1 MDPVRPEQMSDD
13 ALGREI
19 AAALNIEP
27 SPAFAARV
35 RQRIAEEAIPARWW
49 VSWSIRAAAALAIA
63 VAAAVA
69 LPFDWSWSR
78 TDVMRHD
85 QPPRQSALIES
96 RVLAQP
102 SELQSDRRSRAM
114 AANGE
119 RAGKSFSGHRA
130 SVDSPVVQRSSL
142 VPGSSVVSGL
152 GRTEPEILIDV
163 REANALRALFAGAS
177 LGTVD
182 LIPLASAAGKAAS
195 ELTPP
200 VEIVIAPLI
209 NEPLTPMPGEG
220 ARP

>member
-1 MDPVRPEQMSDD
+1 MDPVTPEQLSDD
-13 ALGREI
+13 ALVREI
-19 AAALNIEP
+19 AAALNVEP

-35 RQRIAEEAIPARWW
+35 RQRIAGEAIPARWW

-69 LPFDWSWSR
+69 LRFDWSTSR
-78 TDVMRHD
+78 TDVMRD
-85 QPPRQSALIES
+85 QPSQQSASIES
-96 RVLAQP
+96 RVLAQM
-102 SELQSDRRSRAM
+102 SELQSDRRSGRLSPKRNHSVY
-114 AANGE
+114 AASIV
-119 RAGKSFSGHRA
+119 R
-130 SVDSPVVQRSSL
+130 P
-142 VPGSSVVSGL
+142 SSVVSGFSRTTSVVS
-152 GRTEPEILIDV
+152 GFTRTEPEILIDV

-200 VEIVIAPLI
+200 AEIVIAPLI

>member
-1 MDPVRPEQMSDD
+1 MSDD
-13 ALGREI
+13 ALDREI
-19 AAALNIEP
+19 AAALNVEP

-69 LPFDWSWSR
+69 LRFDWSGSR
-78 TDVMRHD
+78 TDVMRQD
-85 QPPRQSALIES
+85 QPPRQSASIES
-96 RVLAQP
+96 RVLAQM
-102 SELQSDRRSRAM
+102 SELQSDRRSGRLSPKRNHSVH
-114 AANGE
+114 AASIV
-119 RAGKSFSGHRA
+119 R
-130 SVDSPVVQRSSL
+130 P
-142 VPGSSVVSGL
+142 SSVVSGFS
-152 GRTEPEILIDV
+152 RTGAEILIDV

-200 VEIVIAPLI
+200 AEIVIAPLI
-209 NEPLTPMPGEG
+209 NEPLTPVPGEG